1 MNNKSREPQNLNKLK
16 ESAKGYDCDPWNNNN
31 DYLAAPDQPTCCFD
45 PALIQN
51 VLDCIGE
58 LKEQIACC
66 ETYLFN
72 IGRAVFSP
80 TFGLSEIK
88 SEVSFIETTVSDIRT
103 EVTSTTYGLQEI
115 KSEVSAILGMM
126 MDRKK

>member
-1 MNNKSREPQNLNKLK
+1 MSRKSREQENLNTLK
-16 ESAKGYDCDPWNNNN
+16 YSAKQYDCDPWNNNRG
-31 DYLAAPDQPTCCFD
+31 DCDDRLPACCFD

-51 VLDCIGE
+51 VIDCIGE

-66 ETYLFN
+66 EAYLFN

-88 SEVSFIETTVSDIRT
+88 SEVSFIETTISDIRT

-126 MDRKK
+126 MGRSK